1 VTSANPFAYNVTYPP
16 NWVSSGSA
24 GSPAPG
30 ATALANPTA
39 DITAYAARAMGQ
51 LYPVVLAV
59 AGAVVALF
67 VLWWGVNAV
76 LRVLNPTPEV
86 GLNAAAVNS
95 GDFSS
100 PDDLD
105 AQVLEGFASVGG
117 GAVDGG
123 GSFV

>member
-16 NWVSSGSA
+16 NWVSSGSVGA
-24 GSPAPG
+24 PGPG
-30 ATALANPTA
+30 ATAVANPTA
-39 DITAYAARAMGQ
+39 DITAYAAHVMGD
-51 LYPVVLAV
+51 LYPIVIGV
-59 AGAVVALF
+59 AGACVSLF
-67 VLWWGVNAV
+67 ILWWGVNAV

-95 GDFSS
+95 GDFSA

-105 AQVLEGFASVGG
+105 AQVLEGFTSIGG
-117 GAVDGG
+117 GSVDGG